1 MVAETFAQAL
11 RAFAR
16 RKPFKPFVV
25 ELVSGERISVQH
37 PEALAF
43 QDGAAVYISPKR
55 EFVLFDNEG
64 VAGVMDQPAETAHA

>member
-1 MVAETFAQAL
+1 MVSETFAQAL

-25 ELVSGERISVQH
+25 ELVNGERVLVEH

-43 QDGAAVYISPKR
+43 YAGAAVYISPQR
-55 EFVLFDNEG
+55 EFALFDHEN
-64 VAGVMDQPAETAHA
+64 VADVRDVPAQANAS

>member
-25 ELVSGERISVQH
+25 ELVSGERILVEH

-43 QDGAAVYISPKR
+43 RAGAAVYISPR
-55 EFVLFDNEG
+55 GEFSLFDHES
-64 VAGVMDQPAETAHA
+64 VAEVSDQTPSAPSS